1 MARKSSNYMV
11 APPADSP
18 QYQAWGPPRSSIM
31 AQRAGLE
38 LMRAASRRSPV
49 PMVSIPGELPTR
61 RVYPSPEEE

>member
-1 MARKSSNYMV
+1 
-11 APPADSP
+11 
-18 QYQAWGPPRSSIM
+18 M